1 VDYIERETGQ
11 FPLSIG
17 TSLAFEGLFGIHPN
31 QPRHPSGYA
40 RIKEVWVNLRTLIR
54 NCYAAMTV
62 ENSKKASIE
71 MSAQVIYDEIQ
82 SLPDIIRQQAKGRYG
97 IRLYQNDLSD
107 IKWQFPN
114 ARHKTPRTEKQR
126 HYHNYEQLVLK
137 LLLDMLSSEK
147 IPVLTVNRKPPM
159 QQTTVALLTHYPHE
173 LLWRFQ
179 FERLFLLESHTGKV
193 KSVGQWSSKLN
204 GVDEEDQLP
213 VNEFTLQL
221 FGEGTLLNSFPKKLR
236 DEVKQLAMVRKW
248 SAITTVPKI
257 QNDVLRYGGEGLKNV
272 YRELTIRTG

>member
-17 TSLAFEGLFGIHPN
+17 TSLALEGLFGVHPN
-31 QPRHPSGYA
+31 QPRQPSGYG
-40 RIKEVWVNLRTLIR
+40 RIKELWVNVRTLIR

-62 ENSKKASIE
+62 EHSKKASIE
-71 MSAQVIYDEIQ
+71 QTVQVLFDEIQ
-82 SLPDIIRQQAKGRYG
+82 SLPDVLRQQASGRYN

-107 IKWQFPN
+107 LKWQFPH
-114 ARHKTPRTEKQR
+114 AKHKTPKTEKQR
-126 HYHNYEQLVLK
+126 HYNNFEMLVLK
-137 LLLDMLSSEK
+137 LLLDLLAEEK
-147 IPVLTVNRKPPM
+147 IPVLTVTRKPSM
-159 QQTTVALLTHYPHE
+159 QQNTVALLTHHPHE

-204 GVDEEDQLP
+204 GVKEEDQIP

-221 FGEGTLLNSFPKKLR
+221 FGDGSLLDSFPKKLR
-236 DEVKQLAMVRKW
+236 DEVKQLATVRKW
-248 SAITTVPKI
+248 SAITTQPKI
-257 QNDVLRYGGEGLKNV
+257 QSDILRYGGEGLKSTF
-272 YRELTIRTG
+272 RELSTRTG